1 MIENIAGVLL
11 VLGAA
16 LTLVAAI
23 GLHRFRD
30 VFARSHAA
38 GKVAPLGA
46 ALVFAGVGLR
56 IAEPAATSRLLLAVF
71 LLSFTFPVGVHMVLR
86 AAYRTGTE
94 LTPGVTVDE
103 LADAIRDGRIGE
115 GQVVRRAAPGEPSDT
130 PPTPSGPPAADPPE
144 DAAPPPG

>member
-1 MIENIAGVLL
+1 MTGTAAGVLL

-46 ALVFAGVGLR
+46 ALVFAGVGLQ
-56 IAEPAATSRLLLAVF
+56 IAEPAATTRLLLAVF

-94 LTPGVTVDE
+94 LTPGVEVDE
-103 LADAIRDGRIGE
+103 LAEAIRDGRVGE
-115 GQVVRRAAPGEPSDT
+115 GHVALGDVPGDAPSPV
-130 PPTPSGPPAADPPE
+130 PPVDDDPPE
-144 DAAPPPG
+144 SAPPPSI